1 MENFRDAKFSG
12 VNNEILTFP
21 MDSYPVEGM
30 GYKFA
35 EEFNPRIFVRECYKE
50 MYDLIMK
57 MNKAEDITKRR
68 RRFLVTGTPGIGK
81 SLFALYFI
89 KRYLDEYNCSAPFGF
104 QRDRGVADI
113 ITSNGDL
120 YKNVP
125 SAIYESENNLP
136 FFCDGIEKF
145 EPDGPGIPKLMIVT
159 SSPDDARFKE
169 FVKDNSVVRL
179 TMPVW
184 SSDELSRMYDA
195 FKMERLH
202 ERVID
207 IEYGGI
213 VKEQCLYDIYGGVPR
228 SIQSQDG
235 EKMIDALEKKGSIV
249 ASNFFKGSKPGTGPD
264 IEKSYTL
271 VHLVPKKKG
280 NNTYD
285 YFSKRATV
293 ASRYV
298 VNVLQNTSDN
308 EVFRAAKNSLQL
320 NDAGGL
326 DAAVLGYFFEE
337 IFYREYPAE
346 MNLNVLNKK
355 GSRAFSI
362 TSNVTKTIKT
372 PTDKYQYSKDFM
384 NWTSNVFYFPISRT
398 LESADAFFIQGPKE
412 QSELYIL
419 QLTVANTHSVQANG
433 LLKIVKY
440 FEDTVADKN
449 RFH

>member
-1 MENFRDAKFSG
+1 
-12 VNNEILTFP
+12 
-21 MDSYPVEGM
+21 
-30 GYKFA
+30 
-35 EEFNPRIFVRECYKE
+35 
-50 MYDLIMK
+50 
-57 MNKAEDITKRR
+57 
-68 RRFLVTGTPGIGK
+68 
-81 SLFALYFI
+81 
-89 KRYLDEYNCSAPFGF
+89 
-104 QRDRGVADI
+104 
-113 ITSNGDL
+113 
-120 YKNVP
+120 
-125 SAIYESENNLP
+125 
-136 FFCDGIEKF
+136 
-145 EPDGPGIPKLMIVT
+145 
-159 SSPDDARFKE
+159 
-169 FVKDNSVVRL
+169 
-179 TMPVW
+179 
-184 SSDELSRMYDA
+184 
-195 FKMERLH
+195 
-202 ERVID
+202 
-207 IEYGGI
+207 
-213 VKEQCLYDIYGGVPR
+213 VKEQSMYDIYGGVPR
-228 SIQSQDG
+228 SLQSKDG
-235 EKMIDALEKKGSIV
+235 KKMIKALLKKGSIV

-372 PTDKYQYSKDFM
+372 PTDKYKYPKDFK

-419 QLTVANTHSVQANG
+419 QLTVASTHSVQANG

-440 FEDTVADKN
+440 FEDSGYKIDSKSMMMHLVFVLPQKANIREGLRNPVKPFTNYQAITKMEDNTTSVISKSEDERITKLFETQTQWLSYYIIIN
-449 RFH
+449 Q